1 MDEKQTENPISKD
14 HLDNTNVPV
23 ITADLEMLT
32 IDINPPPT
40 ETKRILRKR
49 LSKPSSVENDS
60 IEMVKR
66 RCSLRPKKRRIY
78 EVEETEEEIVKEY
91 YLDKKINK
99 KSNNLETIFEETQ
112 NSDDDTTIHMSAKRF
127 KRMLMFAPTASKLK
141 KRRAKIQRV
150 FGSKVRYK
158 RCGSMQ
164 ALIDKLNTI
173 RENSPM
179 KIDSELK

>member
-1 MDEKQTENPISKD
+1 MDEKQTENPTSID
-14 HLDNTNVPV
+14 NLDNTNVPV
-23 ITADLEMLT
+23 ITADLEMLS
-32 IDINPPPT
+32 IDINSPPT
-40 ETKRILRKR
+40 ETKRVLRKR
-49 LSKPSSVENDS
+49 MPKSVIETDS
-60 IEMVKR
+60 TEILNR

-78 EVEETEEEIVKEY
+78 EVETEEEIVKEY
-91 YLDKKINK
+91 YLNKKVKK

-112 NSDDDTTIHMSAKRF
+112 NSEDDTAIRMSAKRF

-141 KRRAKIQRV
+141 KRHAKIQRV

-173 RENSPM
+173 RENSPI

>member
-1 MDEKQTENPISKD
+1 MDEKQTENPISID
-14 HLDNTNVPV
+14 HLDSTNVPV
-23 ITADLEMLT
+23 ITADLEMLA

-49 LSKPSSVENDS
+49 MAKPVSVETDS
-60 IEMVKR
+60 TEIIKR
-66 RCSLRPKKRRIY
+66 RCSLKPKKRRIY
-78 EVEETEEEIVKEY
+78 EVERQEEIVKEY

-112 NSDDDTTIHMSAKRF
+112 NSDDDAAIRMSVKRF
-127 KRMLMFAPTASKLK
+127 KRMLMFTPTAAKLK

-150 FGSKVRYK
+150 FGSKIRYK

-179 KIDSELK
+179 KIDNELK